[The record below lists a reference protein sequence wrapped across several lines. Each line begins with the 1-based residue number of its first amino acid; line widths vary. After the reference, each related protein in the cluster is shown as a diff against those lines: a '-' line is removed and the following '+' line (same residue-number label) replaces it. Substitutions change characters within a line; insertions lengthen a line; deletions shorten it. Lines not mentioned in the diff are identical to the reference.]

1 MSVLRSKKKILALAG
16 AMLLAGILAGV
27 GISALTAQVV
37 VADFTNIHFRV
48 VSSAASDFDSGWHFH
63 PGLTIVQ
70 VQKGSLQITEGS
82 CTPKTVSA
90 GETFIEIPF
99 VPVRATATGQVV
111 WTTTFLVRYEDPVTT
126 PVTTSPCP

>member
-16 AMLLAGILAGV
+16 AMLLAGVLAGV

-48 VSSAASDFDSGWHFH
+48 VSSAASDYDSGWHIH
-63 PGLTIVQ
+63 PGLAIVQ
-70 VQKGSLQITEGS
+70 VQKGSLQITQGS
-82 CTPKTVSA
+82 CTAKTVSA
-90 GETFIEIPF
+90 GETSIETPF

-126 PVTTSPCP
+126 PVTSPCP

>member
-1 MSVLRSKKKILALAG
+1 MSVLRSKKKLLALAG
-16 AMLLAGILAGV
+16 AMLLAGVLAGV

-37 VADFTNIHFRV
+37 VADFTNIHMRV

-63 PGLTIVQ
+63 SGLAIVQ
-70 VQKGSLQITEGS
+70 VQKGSLQISQGT

-90 GETFIEIPF
+90 GETSIEIPF

-126 PVTTSPCP
+126 PVTPSPCP